1 MTATPD
7 EVPSYRLYTS
17 EQAAE
22 RAGGDL
28 TKATFDRWARSGEVE
43 YTDPGRRILWTDA
56 QIAAAVAHFATRPG
70 EVAKASPGARS
81 ASTRRSGPTA
91 GTRSRHDIAPLESRP
106 GCRYAAASS

>member
-1 MTATPD
+1 VTATPD
-7 EVPSYRLYTS
+7 VPSYRLFTS

-56 QIAAAVAHFATRPG
+56 QIAAAIAHFATRPG
-70 EVAKASPGARS
+70 EVAKASPGDR
-81 ASTRRSGPTA
+81 ASSRRSGPTA

-106 GCRYAAASS
+106 GSRYAAAGSS